1 LTVAGRTGEAMSYNR
16 GNVVS
21 ESSLFVSADVM
32 RRLNYL
38 ADKRQKDVNEVLA
51 EAVGLEEEY
60 VNVKINGGKML
71 IVNNGQLE
79 ELIPPQV
86 ESRIP
91 SQRDSSERR
100 PRM

>member
-1 LTVAGRTGEAMSYNR
+1 MSYHR
-16 GNVVS
+16 GSVVS
-21 ESSLFVSADVM
+21 ESSLFVTADVM

-38 ADKRQKDVNEVLA
+38 ADKRQKDVHEVLA

-60 VNVKINGGKML
+60 VNVKSNGGKML
-71 IVNNGQLE
+71 IVHNGQLE

-86 ESRIP
+86 GSRIP
-91 SQRDSSERR
+91 PQRDPGERR

>member
-1 LTVAGRTGEAMSYNR
+1 M
-16 GNVVS
+16 S
-21 ESSLFVSADVM
+21 ESSLFVTSDVM

-38 ADKRQKDVNEVLA
+38 ADKRQKDVTEVLA

-71 IVNNGQLE
+71 IAQNGRLE

-86 ESRIP
+86 GSRVP
-91 SQRDSSERR
+91 LQRDPGDRR
-100 PRM
+100 SRM